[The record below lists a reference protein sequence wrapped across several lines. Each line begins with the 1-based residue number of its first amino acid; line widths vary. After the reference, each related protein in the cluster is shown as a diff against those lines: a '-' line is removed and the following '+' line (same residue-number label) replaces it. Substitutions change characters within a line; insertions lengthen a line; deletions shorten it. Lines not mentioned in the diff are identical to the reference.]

1 MANKFD
7 IAQYLVNLNML
18 MDAQTANGT
27 VPSTVLKNEY
37 NRVWGQLKEEIN
49 HEARQSQQ
57 QQHAERSEAGTER
70 ARRQ

>member
-7 IAQYLVNLNML
+7 IAQYLVNLNVL
-18 MDAQTANGT
+18 MDAQAANGT
-27 VPSTVLKNEY
+27 IPSSVLKDEY

-57 QQHAERSEAGTER
+57 QHAERSEAGTER